1 MRDVEDENIWM
12 EEKMNLVSFRF
23 RPFCEKEIN
32 WLFHNI
38 SLTRFF
44 ILFFKLPQ
52 VTSEELGSS
61 LQDVNML
68 VKKNKTLKSEIEN
81 HEPRI
86 NFVRNNGQKLI
97 DENNAQSEEFE
108 RQIADLQEKLAHLKE
123 NLEARNVKLLMSEKV
138 QQFFFDANEAEA
150 WMSEQGNYKID
161 KVVVDPLF
169 FGQKNYKGL
178 LFYL

>member
-1 MRDVEDENIWM
+1 
-12 EEKMNLVSFRF
+12 
-23 RPFCEKEIN
+23 
-32 WLFHNI
+32 
-38 SLTRFF
+38 
-44 ILFFKLPQ
+44 
-52 VTSEELGSS
+52 
-61 LQDVNML
+61 ML

-97 DENNAQSEEFE
+97 DENNSQSEEFE
-108 RQIADLQEKLAHLKE
+108 QQIADLQEKLAHLKE

-161 KVVVDPLF
+161 
-169 FGQKNYKGL
+169 NYKVEKILKGSLDSISSPSSSVKIQIIGGKVCLRCRGKTL
-178 LFYL
+178 LDIVHKLLNTKVC

>member
-1 MRDVEDENIWM
+1 
-12 EEKMNLVSFRF
+12 
-23 RPFCEKEIN
+23 
-32 WLFHNI
+32 
-38 SLTRFF
+38 
-44 ILFFKLPQ
+44 
-52 VTSEELGSS
+52 
-61 LQDVNML
+61 ML

-97 DENNAQSEEFE
+97 DENNSQSEEFE
-108 RQIADLQEKLAHLKE
+108 QQIADLQEKLAHLKE

-161 KVVVDPLF
+161 DYIIIIDKIEKISEYCLDLIPSPLPSVKIQIIGGKV
-169 FGQKNYKGL
+169 
-178 LFYL
+178 YLR

>member
-1 MRDVEDENIWM
+1 
-12 EEKMNLVSFRF
+12 
-23 RPFCEKEIN
+23 
-32 WLFHNI
+32 
-38 SLTRFF
+38 
-44 ILFFKLPQ
+44 
-52 VTSEELGSS
+52 
-61 LQDVNML
+61 ML

-97 DENNAQSEEFE
+97 DENNSQSEEFE
-108 RQIADLQEKLAHLKE
+108 QQIADLQEKLAHLKE

-161 KVVVDPLF
+161 
-169 FGQKNYKGL
+169 NYKVEKILKGSLDSISSPSSSVKIQIIGGKVCFRCRGKTFLGIVHKL
-178 LFYL
+178 LNTKVCGQREGDGIKSRLSS

>member
-1 MRDVEDENIWM
+1 MKKNKLI
-12 EEKMNLVSFRF
+12 
-23 RPFCEKEIN
+23 
-32 WLFHNI
+32 I
-38 SLTRFF
+38 SQHQFDKIFYF
-44 ILFFKLPQ
+44 IFSKLQQ

-97 DENNAQSEEFE
+97 DENNSQSEEFE
-108 RQIADLQEKLAHLKE
+108 QQIADLQEKLAHLKE

-150 WMSEQGNYKID
+150 WMSEQGNHKID
-161 KVVVDPLF
+161 
-169 FGQKNYKGL
+169 NYKVGKIL
-178 LFYL
+178 KGSLDWISSPSTSVKINSNYGRESWLEV

>member
-1 MRDVEDENIWM
+1 
-12 EEKMNLVSFRF
+12 
-23 RPFCEKEIN
+23 
-32 WLFHNI
+32 
-38 SLTRFF
+38 
-44 ILFFKLPQ
+44 
-52 VTSEELGSS
+52 
-61 LQDVNML
+61 ML

-178 LFYL
+178 LFLSGS

>member
-1 MRDVEDENIWM
+1 
-12 EEKMNLVSFRF
+12 
-23 RPFCEKEIN
+23 
-32 WLFHNI
+32 
-38 SLTRFF
+38 
-44 ILFFKLPQ
+44 
-52 VTSEELGSS
+52 
-61 LQDVNML
+61 ML

-97 DENNAQSEEFE
+97 DENNTQSEEFE

-161 KVVVDPLF
+161 
-169 FGQKNYKGL
+169 NYKVEKILKGSLDSISSPSSSVKIQIIGGKVCLRCRGKTL
-178 LFYL
+178 LGIVHKLFVFKSL

>member
-1 MRDVEDENIWM
+1 
-12 EEKMNLVSFRF
+12 
-23 RPFCEKEIN
+23 
-32 WLFHNI
+32 
-38 SLTRFF
+38 
-44 ILFFKLPQ
+44 
-52 VTSEELGSS
+52 
-61 LQDVNML
+61 ML

-161 KVVVDPLF
+161 
-169 FGQKNYKGL
+169 NYMIIIGTGKSLSEVL
-178 LFYL
+178 LFAEHGANMLCTKIVLNVRNNFCTQHVLPRFELGIFMY

>member
-1 MRDVEDENIWM
+1 MEVKKEVFQFMRDVDDENIWM

-23 RPFCEKEIN
+23 RPFCEKNKLI
-32 WLFHNI
+32 I
-38 SLTRFF
+38 SKHQLNCLTRFSIF
-44 ILFFKLPQ
+44 LKLQQ

-150 WMSEQGNYKID
+150 WMSEQGNY
-161 KVVVDPLF
+161 LF
-169 FGQKNYKGL
+169 GNYVILIGK
-178 LFYL
+178 

>member
-1 MRDVEDENIWM
+1 
-12 EEKMNLVSFRF
+12 
-23 RPFCEKEIN
+23 
-32 WLFHNI
+32 
-38 SLTRFF
+38 
-44 ILFFKLPQ
+44 
-52 VTSEELGSS
+52 
-61 LQDVNML
+61 ML

-150 WMSEQGNYKID
+150 WMSEQGNHKID
-161 KVVVDPLF
+161 
-169 FGQKNYKGL
+169 NYKVGKILKGSLDWISSPKHCWALSIKLFVLKSL
-178 LFYL
+178 LTTSSNVLPLHLPANDLNFH

>member
-1 MRDVEDENIWM
+1 MLWVFGLG
-12 EEKMNLVSFRF
+12 KNLLFKSVLGHSG
-23 RPFCEKEIN
+23 
-32 WLFHNI
+32 LFHNI
-38 SLTRFF
+38 SLTRFSS
-44 ILFFKLPQ
+44 FFLKLRQ

-97 DENNAQSEEFE
+97 DENNSQSEEFE
-108 RQIADLQEKLAHLKE
+108 QQIADLQEKLAHLKE

-150 WMSEQGNYKID
+150 WMSEQELYMMVED
-161 KVVVDPLF
+161 R
-169 FGQKNYKGL
+169 
-178 LFYL
+178 

>member
-1 MRDVEDENIWM
+1 MLWVFGLG
-12 EEKMNLVSFRF
+12 KNLLVKS
-23 RPFCEKEIN
+23 RPGHCG
-32 WLFHNI
+32 LFHNI
-38 SLTRFF
+38 SLTRFSSF
-44 ILFFKLPQ
+44 FFKLRQ

-97 DENNAQSEEFE
+97 DENNSQSEEFE
-108 RQIADLQEKLAHLKE
+108 QQIADLQEKLAHLKE

-161 KVVVDPLF
+161 NL
-169 FGQKNYKGL
+169 N
-178 LFYL
+178 

>member
-1 MRDVEDENIWM
+1 
-12 EEKMNLVSFRF
+12 
-23 RPFCEKEIN
+23 
-32 WLFHNI
+32 
-38 SLTRFF
+38 
-44 ILFFKLPQ
+44 
-52 VTSEELGSS
+52 
-61 LQDVNML
+61 ML

-161 KVVVDPLF
+161 
-169 FGQKNYKGL
+169 NYMIIIGTGKSLSEVL
-178 LFYL
+178 LFAEHGANMLCTKIVLNVKNNFCTHNVVYTACSPQV